1 VLGVSSGAK
10 ETGALAGVAVG
21 GLIALEALFGGPVSG
36 ASMNPARS
44 LGPAVVSLHM
54 KSLWI
59 YLVAPVAGA
68 IAGVLVDRV
77 IRGPGD
83 PRPPAA

>member
-1 VLGVSSGAK
+1 
-10 ETGALAGVAVG
+10 
-21 GLIALEALFGGPVSG
+21 
-36 ASMNPARS
+36 MNPARS